1 MSIDAYLWIDGIS
14 GESTDSDCK
23 NWIEINTFCLSAS
36 QSVSRTASSA
46 GGATV
51 ARVYL
56 SDFSIVKLADSAT
69 PKILEACCAGRH
81 IKQMKLYV
89 RRAGGDKQKY
99 LEYVFDEVI
108 ISGVVSGNLFERSPS
123 NFPEEVVRFNYAKI
137 SMQYSQQSRTTG
149 LIIGQISGGWDQI
162 RNSTYA

>member
-1 MSIDAYLWIDGIS
+1 MSVDAYLWIDGIS

-23 NWIEINTFCLSAS
+23 GWVEITTFCLSAA

-51 ARVYL
+51 GRVYL
-56 SDFSIVKLADSAT
+56 SDFSIVKAIDNAT
-69 PKILEACCAGRH
+69 PKILEACCAGQH
-81 IKQMKLYV
+81 LKQMKLCV
-89 RRAGGDKQKY
+89 RRAGGEKQKY

-108 ISGVVSGNLFERSPS
+108 ISGVSSGNLFEQSPS
-123 NFPEEVVRFNYAKI
+123 NFPEEVVRFNYAKV
-137 SMQYSQQSRTTG
+137 SMRYSQQSRATG
-149 LIIGQISGGWDQI
+149 LIIGQISGGWDQT

>member
-1 MSIDAYLWIDGIS
+1 
-14 GESTDSDCK
+14 
-23 NWIEINTFCLSAS
+23 
-36 QSVSRTASSA
+36 A

-51 ARVYL
+51 GRVYL
-56 SDFSIVKLADSAT
+56 SDFSVVKTIDTST
-69 PKILEACCAGRH
+69 PKIFEACCAGQH
-81 IKQMKLYV
+81 IKQMKLCV
-89 RRAGGDKQKY
+89 RRAGGEKQKY

-108 ISGVVSGNLFERSPS
+108 ISGVASGNLFEQSPS
-123 NFPEEVVRFNYAKI
+123 NFPEEVVRFSYAKV

>member
-1 MSIDAYLWIDGIS
+1 MSIDAFLWIDAIS

-23 NWIEINTFCLSAS
+23 NWIEISTFCLSAA

-51 ARVYL
+51 GRVYL
-56 SDFSIVKLADSAT
+56 SDFSVVKTIDTST
-69 PKILEACCAGRH
+69 PKIFEVCCAGQH
-81 IKQMKLYV
+81 IKQMKLCV
-89 RRAGGDKQKY
+89 RRAGGEKQKY

-108 ISGVVSGNLFERSPS
+108 ISGIASGNLFEQSPS
-123 NFPEEVVRFNYAKI
+123 NFSEEVVRFSYAKV

>member
-1 MSIDAYLWIDGIS
+1 
-14 GESTDSDCK
+14 
-23 NWIEINTFCLSAS
+23 
-36 QSVSRTASSA
+36 
-46 GGATV
+46 
-51 ARVYL
+51 
-56 SDFSIVKLADSAT
+56 
-69 PKILEACCAGRH
+69 
-81 IKQMKLYV
+81 MKLYV

-149 LIIGQISGGWDQI
+149 LIIGQISGGWDQVK
-162 RNSTYA
+162 NSTYA